1 MLVDMATS
9 LNQNESIFATYFAR
23 SNAISEWFGLKFK
36 RRPGALRGKA
46 RVWENGSRWPQIM
59 RIDHVQVTTLQEG
72 RVEG

>member
-1 MLVDMATS
+1 MNQFLQHILQEAML
-9 LNQNESIFATYFAR
+9 
-23 SNAISEWFGLKFK
+23 SEWFGLKFK